1 MRAAASARIAYR
13 GLAHASPYLAAA
25 VMLLAELPLLLPQPF
40 VDSDALLHWFVG
52 HLVVTGGSPYDS
64 SAWRAA
70 GERYGGTIGFWASA
84 ASGVAWPYPP
94 WTAWLLAPFGL
105 LPPLAGTWIA
115 VGTFLAAGVAAALI
129 ATGALA
135 GSWSGRASG
144 IVLGLAFQ
152 PFVYAVNSGQFSTLL
167 ALGFALL
174 LASPERAIR
183 GPVAFALLIAKPQ
196 LSVVLVIAAAADL
209 VRRDKARSALLGGAF
224 LALALVSVA
233 RFPDVLA
240 LAGTGL
246 AARVGNQ
253 IRVSSSSWSLASAIA
268 GDGWLIVGG
277 LFVLATLGCWVAAIR
292 WAPVADRRAVMLA
305 GASIVSVTVAP
316 VVRSYD
322 QALLLPAIAVLV
334 LIGGRLEG
342 RARAVQ
348 RLMLMFTVLALP
360 WALFVSAQLA
370 NSPPRIA
377 IVPLAFAAALLWTTR
392 ALKTGGPRRPE
403 PPSEP

>member
-1 MRAAASARIAYR
+1 MRAAASARIAR
-13 GLAHASPYLAAA
+13 GRLAHASPYLTAV

-40 VDSDALLHWFVG
+40 ADSDALLHWFVG
-52 HLVVTGGSPYDS
+52 HLVVTGGSPYDGA
-64 SAWRAA
+64 AWRAA
-70 GERYGGTIGFWASA
+70 GEQYGGTIGFWGSA
-84 ASGVAWPYPP
+84 ASGAAWPYPP

-115 VGTFLAAGVAAALI
+115 VATFLAAGVAAALI
-129 ATGALA
+129 STGALA
-135 GSWSGRASG
+135 HSWSGRALG

-174 LASPERAIR
+174 LVPSPERTAR
-183 GPVAFALLIAKPQ
+183 GPIAFALLIAKPQ
-196 LSVVLVIAAAADL
+196 LSAVLVVAAAADL

-224 LALALVSVA
+224 LALVLVSLA

-253 IRVSSSSWSLASAIA
+253 IRVSSSSWSLASTIA
-268 GDGWLIVGG
+268 GDSWLVLGSV
-277 LFVLATLGCWVAAIR
+277 FVLATLACWIAAVR
-292 WAPVADRRAVMLA
+292 WTPVADRRAVMLA
-305 GASIVSVTVAP
+305 GASIVSVAVAP

-322 QALLLPAIAVLV
+322 QVLLLPAIAVLV
-334 LIGGRLEG
+334 LIGGRLEA
-342 RARAVQ
+342 RARAIQ
-348 RLMLMFTVLALP
+348 RLMLMCTVLALP

-370 NSPPRIA
+370 NSPQRIA
-377 IVPLAFAAALLWTTR
+377 IVPLAFAAALLWTAR
-392 ALKTGGPRRPE
+392 ALKTGARRPE
-403 PPSEP
+403 PLSEP